1 MATLGQQLKQAREER
16 GLTINQIAEATRL
29 GSRFLEAIE
38 NDDYKILPGGVFNR
52 AFVRKFARQVGMD
65 EDQAVRLY
73 DQQLAERGGEPA
85 KTSYVGL
92 ADELES
98 RSSGNSF
105 LFTLIVVIIL
115 AAAGGAAWLAFKPA
129 SEHTVSEPIP
139 TPPPLATPSPTAA
152 AEPSVTPTPEASPTP
167 ETING
172 LRVQLTANTEDCWIS
187 FRTDGG
193 KNDQVTIAKGS
204 SHEFLATEKISFIR
218 IGNLPALNI
227 TVNGKRVSLEKLV
240 PNRKGQVVDNV
251 VISKDN
257 YQGFLE

>member
-1 MATLGQQLKQAREER
+1 MATLGQQLREAREAR
-16 GLTINQIAEATRL
+16 GVTINQIADATRL

-38 NDDYKILPGGVFNR
+38 SDDYKILPGGVFNR

-92 ADELES
+92 ADELEAK
-98 RSSGNSF
+98 SSGNTF
-105 LFTLIVVIIL
+105 LITVIVVIL
-115 AAAGGAAWLAFKPA
+115 LGAAGGAAWIAFKPTA
-129 SEHTVSEPIP
+129 EQPKAEVIP
-139 TPPPLATPSPTAA
+139 TPQPTATELPAATPSPNA
-152 AEPSVTPTPEASPTP
+152 SPTPDASPTP
-167 ETING
+167 ETISG
-172 LRVQLTANTEDCWIS
+172 LRIQLIANLDDCWVS
-187 FRTDGG
+187 FSTDGG
-193 KNDQVTIAKGS
+193 KNEQATIPRGES
-204 SHEFLATEKISFIR
+204 REFPATEKISFIR

-227 TVNGKRVSLEKLV
+227 MVNGKRVSLDKLA

-251 VISKDN
+251 IISKDN